1 MRLVNGQALSK
12 SIVMQRIFAANEEA
26 DSKTNG
32 HRVVVRRVCAQRMS
46 TTTTHSKMR
55 LSAMVEH

>member
-1 MRLVNGQALSK
+1 M
-12 SIVMQRIFAANEEA
+12 VMQRIFAANEEA